1 MKFLI
6 IGSNS
11 FSGFNF
17 IKLLLQKNH
26 KVIAI
31 SRSNLNNKAFHEK
44 NIISDN
50 NFKFYKLDLNKN
62 YPKILNLIKKNNISI
77 IYNFAAQSMVPQSW
91 KNPLD
96 WYQTN
101 IISQVKLVED
111 LKKLKTLKKYV
122 NFSTPEVYGSTS
134 KWINENY
141 KFNPSTPYA
150 ISRAAFDNHLL
161 ALYKN
166 FNFPVIFTRASNV
179 YGPGQKLYRIIPF
192 TILSAINKSKIN
204 LIGGGTSERS
214 FIHINDVSEALY
226 KIYQKGKIGE
236 TYHISTNRII
246 SIYNLVK
253 IISKKM
259 NVKLSSLIKIK
270 KENLGK
276 DFAYKLNSNKIRRKL
291 KWIPKISLESGID
304 DVINWTK
311 INKNVLNRLPKKY
324 IHKK

>member
-1 MKFLI
+1 M
-6 IGSNS
+6 
-11 FSGFNF
+11 
-17 IKLLLQKNH
+17 H
-26 KVIAI
+26 
-31 SRSNLNNKAFHEK
+31 
-44 NIISDN
+44 
-50 NFKFYKLDLNKN
+50 
-62 YPKILNLIKKNNISI
+62 
-77 IYNFAAQSMVPQSW
+77 
-91 KNPLD
+91 
-96 WYQTN
+96 
-101 IISQVKLVED
+101 
-111 LKKLKTLKKYV
+111 
-122 NFSTPEVYGSTS
+122 
-134 KWINENY
+134 
-141 KFNPSTPYA
+141 
-150 ISRAAFDNHLL
+150 
-161 ALYKN
+161 
-166 FNFPVIFTRASNV
+166 
-179 YGPGQKLYRIIPF
+179 
-192 TILSAINKSKIN
+192 
-204 LIGGGTSERS
+204 GGGASIRS